1 MSFSTKRNQDSLEK
15 WLILRLGLGKYKTSP
30 EDLVL
35 ESRRMLNRD
44 GDMSTGCRNQPD
56 EI

>member
-1 MSFSTKRNQDSLEK
+1 MEK
-15 WLILRLGLGKYKTSP
+15 WLILRLGQGKYKTSP